1 MEAVVYLNGSLI
13 PQPQA
18 RISPLDY
25 GFLYGYGLFETMR
38 AYSGHVF
45 RLEKHLARLER
56 SARAMNIDLYSA
68 AKLEAAV
75 YNTLRANHLS
85 DARIR
90 LTVSPGEE
98 EPSPNVPAKGEP
110 TVFIT
115 ARSYEPPSEPIY
127 LRGLTATVST
137 VRRSPRSPGS
147 GLKSLSALDILVA
160 RQRAAFDGVDHAILL
175 NDDGLVAEGGSSNV
189 FCIKGGTLYTPAER
203 CGVLPGITRDVVLRE
218 LAPSLAIAAQ
228 EVDIALADL
237 VEADEAFLT
246 NSMFEIMP
254 LTNVADWVI
263 GSGRPGAL
271 TLRLIKAY
279 KALIEQSL
287 SEREGTGTT

>member
-1 MEAVVYLNGSLI
+1 
-13 PQPQA
+13 
-18 RISPLDY
+18 
-25 GFLYGYGLFETMR
+25 
-38 AYSGHVF
+38 VF

-56 SARAMNIDLYSA
+56 SARALNIDLYSA

-75 YNTLRANHLS
+75 YDTLRANHLS

-98 EPSPNVPAKGEP
+98 EPSPNVPAKGGP

-115 ARSYEPPSEPIY
+115 ARSYEPPSEQLY
-127 LRGLTATVST
+127 RRGLAATTARVHRSI
-137 VRRSPRSPGS
+137 RSPSSRM
-147 GLKSLSALDILVA
+147 KSLSGLDLLVA
-160 RQRAAFDGVDHAILL
+160 RQEAAFDGADHAILL
-175 NDDGLVAEGGSSNV
+175 NDDELVTEGGSSNV
-189 FCIKGGTLYTPAER
+189 FCTKGGTLLTPAER

-218 LAPSLAIAAQ
+218 LAPSLGIAVE
-228 EVDIALADL
+228 EVDMALADL

-254 LTNVADWVI
+254 LTNMADWVI

-271 TLRLIKAY
+271 TLRLMKAY
-279 KALIEQSL
+279 KALVEQSL
-287 SEREGTGTT
+287 SQREGTGTT